1 MPPCVARRI
10 GWTSGTAML
19 SGDTSFRILCVCTGN
34 ICRSPAAERLLAC
47 RLGPTVEVTSA
58 GTFALVGHPIS
69 PPMDELI
76 AGAGAHSD
84 KFAARRLIESL
95 LKPADL
101 VLALTRGHRGDVAEL
116 WPKAVRRSF
125 TLKEFARLLGEIAP
139 SELPL
144 GGPAERLRAAVPIA
158 ASRRHHVADL
168 SLDDVIDPYGRP
180 PEVYS
185 EAFADI
191 ERAVTTITGVICPA

>member
-1 MPPCVARRI
+1 MSSVD
-10 GWTSGTAML
+10 S
-19 SGDTSFRILCVCTGN
+19 SFSILCVCTGN
-34 ICRSPAAERLLAC
+34 ICRSPAAERLLASQ
-47 RLGPTVEVTSA
+47 LGPTVEVSSA
-58 GTFALVGHPIS
+58 GTLALVGESIS

-76 AGAGAHSD
+76 AGAGANPD
-84 KFAARRLIESL
+84 RFAARRLIESL

-101 VLALTRGHRGDVAEL
+101 VLALTRGHRGDVAEF

-125 TLKEFARLLGEIAP
+125 TLKEFGRLLGQLDP
-139 SELPL
+139 SELPA
-144 GGPAERLRAAVPIA
+144 GNPAVRLRAAVPIA

-168 SLDDVIDPYGRP
+168 SLDDVIDPYGHP

-191 ERAVTTITGVICPA
+191 ERAVTTITGVICPSGRPPFDSSGSGG